1 MKMQSKLMSI
11 GSKRYGIFGL
21 GPWGY
26 NKEKPQK
33 SNNIS
38 IYHRTL
44 FVQPVYLES
53 FYHSDIVCLEFEA
66 IFGSQRCY

>member
-1 MKMQSKLMSI
+1 MKIHAKLMSI

-26 NKEKPQK
+26 NEEKPQK

-38 IYHRTL
+38 SISLSHFFRATCISRIVL
-44 FVQPVYLES
+44 S
-53 FYHSDIVCLEFEA
+53 FEYCAS
-66 IFGSQRCY
+66 